1 MSLYVALSDAYHQAG
16 NDTGAV
22 LTLKQAEQVAG
33 RADPTLQRNRAELY
47 LQLHQPGAAIAELTA
62 LRDAEL
68 LTDAEILELARLLAH
83 NGKIDESIRTLE
95 KIQRRDPDNLDAKVV
110 EAEVLLLR
118 GDEVLAGKLMDRLLG
133 DTPDLTNARLLRA
146 RYFTTNQ
153 QYELAEKDLAFISGA
168 DARRTDVVSLKA
180 KVMNKLERFD
190 EAAGVLEP
198 LVEELPRDAQ
208 LLALLA
214 ETRLFQKRN
223 DDAHAL
229 VNRALSVRPNFP
241 RALYVRGRASEA
253 QGEAD
258 AATADYEA
266 ALKSDPTFAPA
277 LSRLWG
283 LWAKKGNK
291 AEAMAALEKLFFM
304 NEISADE
311 KVSLATFYADT
322 GSNLDRG
329 VKLMNEALK
338 REPKNAEYLAIKAH
352 LMKQA
357 EAGEP
362 RHHHHPQ
369 GALTQRPEQLRR
381 PRGHA
386 LQRPL
391 RLARPHRQQLEPF
404 GGEVAP
410 RQLDELLRAHRLG
423 LAGLLLE
430 GVGAVEELAAAEPAA
445 QLARRVLQ
453 EVEVHAVA
461 RLGPRQLL
469 GGDVALARSVASV
482 SQHRRPPPCPTFARR
497 AGAVDLEGAG
507 VVPRLVD
514 ARRSRRR
521 ARAAPPPCTAAATTA
536 RRRAPGARGSSP
548 PSRGDPP
555 PRRGRRAGRRPATPR
570 GG

>member
-1 MSLYVALSDAYHQAG
+1 MKRALLAAMLVASACKDSAKLEADEQAKKASDLVTQARTEVQKGQYEHAIALYKSAITASPDDVSLYVALSDAYHQAG

-33 RADPTLQRNRAELY
+33 RADPTLQRTRAELY

-83 NGKIDESIRTLE
+83 NGKVDEAIRTLE

-180 KVMNKLERFD
+180 KVMNKLERYD

-329 VKLMNEALK
+329 VKIMNEALK
-338 REPKNAEYLAIKAH
+338 REPKNEEYLAIKAH
-352 LMKQA
+352 LMKQVKPA
-357 EAGEP
+357 NPGI
-362 RHHHHPQ
+362 
-369 GALTQRPEQLRR
+369 TILRK
-381 PRGHA
+381 
-386 LQRPL
+386 
-391 RLARPHRQQLEPF
+391 
-404 GGEVAP
+404 
-410 RQLDELLRAHRLG
+410 
-423 LAGLLLE
+423 
-430 GVGAVEELAAAEPAA
+430 
-445 QLARRVLQ
+445 
-453 EVEVHAVA
+453 
-461 RLGPRQLL
+461 
-469 GGDVALARSVASV
+469 
-482 SQHRRPPPCPTFARR
+482 
-497 AGAVDLEGAG
+497 
-507 VVPRLVD
+507 
-514 ARRSRRR
+514 
-521 ARAAPPPCTAAATTA
+521 
-536 RRRAPGARGSSP
+536 
-548 PSRGDPP
+548 
-555 PRRGRRAGRRPATPR
+555 GR
-570 GG
+570 